1 MSREEARYIVELIR
15 QVTEERTLLVVEHD
29 MSVVFTLCDQV
40 SVLVYGVII
49 ASGEPATVRADKKV
63 QEAYLGEEVH

>member
-1 MSREEARYIVELIR
+1 
-15 QVTEERTLLVVEHD
+15 

-40 SVLVYGVII
+40 SVLVYGEII
-49 ASGEPATVRADKKV
+49 ASGEPASVRADKKV